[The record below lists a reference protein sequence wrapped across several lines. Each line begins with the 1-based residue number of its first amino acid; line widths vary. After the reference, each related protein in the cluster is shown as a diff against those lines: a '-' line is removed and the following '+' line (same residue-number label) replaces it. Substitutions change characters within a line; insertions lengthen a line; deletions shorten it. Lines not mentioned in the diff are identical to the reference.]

1 MKNQLARAKVVN
13 AALAITKD
21 TAIAPSQYELQ
32 LLEKYVL
39 GALTI
44 EKVIALLEEENL
56 LQAIS

>member
-13 AALAITKD
+13 AALTITKD
-21 TAIAPSQYELQ
+21 TAIAPSPYELQ

-56 LQAIS
+56 SQAVS

>member
-1 MKNQLARAKVVN
+1 MVN

-44 EKVIALLEEENL
+44 EKVIALLEEERVL
-56 LQAIS
+56 LQVVS